1 MNNNLEK
8 LLHSVPTIQMGSLL
22 KIISDVINNRI
33 STQAKPIKDKPNTFS
48 VRNSNW
54 YIVYVAT
61 SNNEPLISLVSYNIN
76 NKS

>member
-1 MNNNLEK
+1 MNNNLIK

-33 STQAKPIKDKPNTFS
+33 STQVKPVKDKPNTFS

-54 YIVYVAT
+54 YIVYVT
-61 SNNEPLISLVSYNIN
+61 SGGNEPLISLISYDI
-76 NKS
+76 KSKT

>member
-8 LLHSVPTIQMGSLL
+8 LLKSVPTIQLGSLL
-22 KIISDVINNRI
+22 KIINDIVNNRI
-33 STQAKPIKDKPNTFS
+33 NTLAKTIKDKPNTFS

-54 YIVYVAT
+54 YIVYVTT
-61 SNNEPLISLVSYNIN
+61 SNNEPLISLVSYNLK